1 MGEMTLYHVS
11 DEKSLT
17 WLNNIAPVAHETP
30 ECPIDQ
36 IMNAKF
42 DGSSSHFDG
51 FKESMPWLEWF
62 IQATSFNLV
71 ALDVV
76 ETTS

>member
-1 MGEMTLYHVS
+1 
-11 DEKSLT
+11 
-17 WLNNIAPVAHETP
+17 
-30 ECPIDQ
+30 
-36 IMNAKF
+36 MNTKF
-42 DGSSSHFDG
+42 DGSSSHFDA

>member
-1 MGEMTLYHVS
+1 MTLYHVS

-30 ECPIDQ
+30 EYPIDQ

-42 DGSSSHFDG
+42 DGSRPHFAASRAKASSAFL
-51 FKESMPWLEWF
+51 SILS
-62 IQATSFNLV
+62 ILSL
-71 ALDVV
+71 
-76 ETTS
+76 

>member
-1 MGEMTLYHVS
+1 MTLYNVS
-11 DEKSLT
+11 DEKSLI

-30 ECPIDQ
+30 EYPIDE

-42 DGSSSHFDG
+42 DGSRSHFEG
-51 FKESMPWLEWF
+51 FKESMHWHEWF
-62 IQATSFNLV
+62 IQATNFNLV